1 MNDGKH
7 NFRIYYRHDG
17 SRMPKRA
24 RDLFNEWPQCNAVVV
39 MARGTDWWD
48 APAMPYYSAII
59 VSGDTKKLQ
68 YDPWL
73 RLDVNEARM
82 ERELEYMKKSRR
94 LAHEVLAMLNDMPVC
109 IRDGEAYEPAERWDV
124 VPKPTLE
131 DSSFQK
137 YDFCQPVQVAIH
149 DRMAPNFRRRWQG
162 GTVYAH
168 GVDDVRRHVEGVIAE
183 EASADAEKAA

>member
-1 MNDGKH
+1 MMQKQE
-7 NFRIYYRHDG
+7 RERC
-17 SRMPKRA
+17 
-24 RDLFNEWPQCNAVVV
+24 NEWQKCHAVVV

-48 APAMPYYSAII
+48 APTLPYYSALS
-59 VSGDTKKLQ
+59 VSGDTSKLQ

-73 RLDVNEARM
+73 RIEVDEARM
-82 ERELEYMKKSRR
+82 ERELQYMEKSLK
-94 LAHEVLAMLNDMPVC
+94 LAHEVLAMLNDMPSC
-109 IRDGEAYEPAERWDV
+109 SRAGECYEPAERWDV

-168 GVDDVRRHVEGVIAE
+168 GVEDVRRHVEGVIAE
-183 EASADAEKAA
+183 ESAADAEKAA